1 MNKNIKSRRSFF
13 SKMLIAGVSGVAL
26 FSETAYARGRKGKK
40 DKKGGGSKVQLT
52 KAQKDKLFFIYQ
64 EEKLARDVYITLGK
78 LYPDEN
84 TFATIQHS
92 EQRHIDSAQKLC
104 ETYKIDISEVNE
116 SEVGNF
122 VLPVM
127 QTLYDNLVEQG
138 SETLYDALEV
148 GIYIE
153 ELDIEDLR
161 EAIEEMNMPS
171 DVINVY
177 GNLREGSYNHLEA
190 FQGAVSRASR

>member
-1 MNKNIKSRRSFF
+1 MKNQIKSRRNFL
-13 SKMLIAGVSGVAL
+13 SKMLITGASGVTLLSSSAN
-26 FSETAYARGRKGKK
+26 AKG
-40 DKKGGGSKVQLT
+40 KGGGKAKLT
-52 KAQKDKLFFIYQ
+52 EAQKDELFFIYE

-78 LYPDEN
+78 IYPDEN
-84 TFATIQHS
+84 TFASIQLS
-92 EQRHIDSAQKLC
+92 EQRHIDAAQGLC

-138 SETLYDALEV
+138 RETLYDALEV

-153 ELDIEDLR
+153 ELDIDDLT
-161 EAIEEMNMPS
+161 EAIEAMNMPS

-190 FQGAVSRASR
+190 FQGVVSRASR